1 MGYQVY
7 SKPYSDWLLPRL
19 KRQARQMTWTPVGKN
34 AEMVAWKDYQPTDFP
49 YPLDVGLERFYTGKT
64 QRYGALLHFGPDPVT
79 ANLPGWFERY
89 NARQTIEA
97 GIKEGKQVFQM
108 HHLKVRS
115 AAAIYLQE
123 QFAVFA
129 ANSVRWAA
137 RWLCQD
143 CLTFCALLQCG
154 VKELVRVAA
163 HTSAVVYFD
172 EQGALLRFTDHSV
185 YAGRSLVIP
194 KGWGVQLALP
204 FANRAVFEVLTT

>member
-1 MGYQVY
+1 MLRARQPTQCVPLSASFRLDAGFGTRDNLALLIEMGYQVY

-115 AAAIYLQE
+115 AAAISL
-123 QFAVFA
+123 
-129 ANSVRWAA
+129 
-137 RWLCQD
+137 
-143 CLTFCALLQCG
+143 
-154 VKELVRVAA
+154 
-163 HTSAVVYFD
+163 D